1 VNGAP
6 VIVFAEMPE
15 AAGRDLSIEREQLP
29 PSARIETFT
38 FRGDRQALIGA
49 CRDADAILTDYVP
62 FDDPVL
68 RCLHRCRII
77 SVAATGWDCVDV
89 AAAAVHGIRVACVG
103 EYCTQEVADHT
114 LALLLA
120 MNRRLLAYHEQV
132 QTHRDWRWNEVRD
145 VQRLAGRTL
154 GLIGFGRIGQAVC
167 RRARAFGLEVLAS
180 DPRIDEATARRH
192 EARLC
197 ELDELLA
204 VSHIVSLHCNLHPG
218 NLGLLNRDA
227 FARMRLR
234 PLIINV
240 ARGGLIV
247 EADLVRAL
255 DQRQVSG
262 AALDVLAQ
270 DSPDLERHPLAGR
283 ADVLLTPH
291 VAFYSEAS
299 LKDLRRISAQNIAAF
314 LQGRAGDVFRLV
326 SEREV
331 AASAQK

>member
-1 VNGAP
+1 
-6 VIVFAEMPE
+6 
-15 AAGRDLSIEREQLP
+15 
-29 PSARIETFT
+29 
-38 FRGDRQALIGA
+38 
-49 CRDADAILTDYVP
+49 VP
-62 FDDPVL
+62 FDDSVL
-68 RCLHRCRII
+68 QHLHRCRII

-89 AAAAVHGIRVACVG
+89 AAAAARGIGVSCVG

-120 MNRRLLAYHEQV
+120 LNRRLFAYHEQV

-145 VQRLAGRTL
+145 VQRLAGRTM

-180 DPRIDEATARRH
+180 DPRIDEQTARRH

-197 ELDELLA
+197 DVDELLA
-204 VSHIVSLHCNLHPG
+204 ASHIISLHCNLHPG

-227 FARMRLR
+227 FARMRRR
-234 PLIINV
+234 PLLINV

-247 EADLVRAL
+247 EAHLVRAL
-255 DQRQVSG
+255 DDHQVSG

-270 DSPDLERHPLAGR
+270 ESPDLGSHPLAGR
-283 ADVLLTPH
+283 DDVLLTPH

-299 LKDLRRISAQNIAAF
+299 LADLRRISAQNIAAF

-326 SEREV
+326 SAAEV
-331 AASAQK
+331 AA

>member
-1 VNGAP
+1 MSAGPA
-6 VIVFAEMPE
+6 IVFAEMPE
-15 AAGRDLSIEREQLP
+15 AAGRDLSIERQHLP
-29 PSARIETFT
+29 PLAHIETFT
-38 FRGDRQALIGA
+38 FHGDHEALIGA

-62 FDDPVL
+62 FDDSVL
-68 RCLHRCRII
+68 QHLRRCRLI

-89 AAAAVHGIRVACVG
+89 RAAAARGIRVSCVG

-120 MNRRLLAYHEQV
+120 LNRRLLAYHEQV
-132 QTHRDWRWNEVRD
+132 QTRRDWRWNEVRD
-145 VQRLAGRTL
+145 VQRLAGRAM

-167 RRARAFGLEVLAS
+167 RRARAFGLEVVVS
-180 DPRIDEATARRH
+180 DPRIDEQTARRH

-197 ELDELLA
+197 DVDELLA
-204 VSHIVSLHCNLHPG
+204 ASHIVSLHCNLHAG
-218 NLGLLNRDA
+218 NLGLLDRDA
-227 FARMRLR
+227 FARMRQR
-234 PLIINV
+234 PLLINV

-255 DQRQVSG
+255 DEGQVSG

-270 DSPDLERHPLAGR
+270 DSPDLARHPLAGR

-299 LKDLRRISAQNIAAF
+299 LADLRRISAQNIAAF
-314 LQGRAGDVFRLV
+314 LQGRVADVFRLV
-326 SEREV
+326 SAAEV
-331 AASAQK
+331 AP